1 MRHVWNEQFGAL
13 YNRTYRVLYDAG
25 INEKLA
31 DELAIRRVLAVA
43 LMPRDQ
49 RSVVSSGAAS
59 DDFTL
64 GRVAELEAEAR
75 YL

>member
-31 DELAIRRVLAVA
+31 DELAIQRVLAVA
-43 LMPRDQ
+43 FMPRRQ
-49 RSVVSSGAAS
+49 SFRVLFGRSIGRSDGPESAGAPR
-59 DDFTL
+59 L
-64 GRVAELEAEAR
+64 QCL
-75 YL
+75 